1 MPEIKSYAPGIYAR
15 SETLVQATRDLDRG
29 RTTEAAVQDQR
40 EVDLRSFLDAQRE
53 AGLDYLSD
61 GLLNWQ
67 DIFRPFDEAARG
79 LEPGPLTRF
88 LNTNTFY
95 RAPAVTEEAPT
106 LVEPLGE
113 PYFRIGD
120 LPRNRWVVT
129 LPSPHALAEFA
140 AGDLEPRAVAEGVLG
155 PQIRWLAGNGC
166 AIVVLQET
174 ALFDGGIDVY
184 PLSDALDA
192 LQSPLPIA
200 LQLPFGDSGDVL
212 GELVEL
218 DVEAIGVDL
227 YATDLEA
234 LPRPFPKTLLAGVVD
249 ARNSLVEE
257 PGDLAEFGRQLLEEL
272 EGELHFVPNGDL
284 QFVPEKIAR
293 QKVLRLGGGKNP
305 ERGTIDD
312 RDPFRDPRDREP
324 CQARLAREGNS
335 RPPRREKDVEEAR
348 EWGWRLGIDSGE
360 LAEILRKGGVS
371 LTRRR

>member
-1 MPEIKSYAPGIYAR
+1 MPEIKAYAPGIYAR
-15 SETLVQATRDLDRG
+15 SEELVQATRDLDRG
-29 RTTEAAVQDQR
+29 RTTEEAVEER
-40 EVDLRSFLDAQRE
+40 RMADLHTFLDVQRE

-95 RAPAVTEEAPT
+95 RAPAVTEAAPK

-120 LPRNRWVVT
+120 LPRNRWVAT
-129 LPSPHALAEFA
+129 LPSPHALAASA
-140 AGDLEPRAVAEGVLG
+140 AGELESRAAAEGVLG
-155 PQIRWLAGNGC
+155 PQFGWLAENAC
-166 AIVVLQET
+166 VMVVLQET
-174 ALFDGGIDVY
+174 ALFGGRSDVY

-192 LQSPLPIA
+192 LQSPLPVA

-218 DVEAIGVDL
+218 DVAAIGVDF

-249 ARNSLVEE
+249 ARNSLLEE
-257 PGDLAEFGRQLLEEL
+257 PEQLAEFGRQLLEEL
-272 EGELHFVPNGDL
+272 DGELHLVPNGDL

-293 QKVLRLGGGKNP
+293 QKVLRLGEAAKV
-305 ERGTIDD
+305 
-312 RDPFRDPRDREP
+312 
-324 CQARLAREGNS
+324 L
-335 RPPRREKDVEEAR
+335 KEE
-348 EWGWRLGIDSGE
+348 E
-360 LAEILRKGGVS
+360 
-371 LTRRR
+371 

>member
-1 MPEIKSYAPGIYAR
+1 LPEIKSYAPGIYAR

-40 EVDLRSFLDAQRE
+40 EADLRSFLDAQRE

-67 DIFRPFDEAARG
+67 DIFRPFDEVAQG
-79 LEPGPLTRF
+79 LEPGPLKRF

-95 RAPAVTEEAPT
+95 RAPIVTEKAPR

-113 PYFRIGD
+113 EYFRIGD

-140 AGDLEPRAVAEGVLG
+140 AGELEPRAVAEGVLG

-166 AIVVLQET
+166 ALVVLQEM
-174 ALFDGGIDVY
+174 ALFEGGIDVY
-184 PLSDALDA
+184 RLSDAIDA
-192 LQSPLPIA
+192 LQSPLPVA

-218 DVEAIGVDL
+218 DVEAIGVDV

-257 PGDLAEFGRQLLEEL
+257 PGELAEFGRQLLEEL

-293 QKVLRLGGGKNP
+293 QKVLRLGEAARILKE
-305 ERGTIDD
+305 ER
-312 RDPFRDPRDREP
+312 
-324 CQARLAREGNS
+324 
-335 RPPRREKDVEEAR
+335 
-348 EWGWRLGIDSGE
+348 
-360 LAEILRKGGVS
+360 
-371 LTRRR
+371 